1 MNKLSN
7 IVSYTVTQ
15 LNDSIKNLINNSFQT
30 IKVVGEIS
38 QVKKHTS
45 GHIYFSLKDET
56 SIISVI
62 CWRSTVPQ
70 ISLEIEEGI
79 SVEIKGKV
87 TTYHQQSKYQIIVE
101 QIQYEGEGSLL
112 KTLEARKRKLAKL
125 GFFDSENKKKL
136 PKFPQSIGVITSKS
150 GVVFNDIVHRISD
163 RFPIELKIYSANV
176 QGEQCLKDITNGISH
191 FNDETKKE
199 KLVDLIIIARG
210 GGSLEDLMPFNEELM
225 VKKIYDSKIP
235 IVSAVGHETD
245 YTLCDLVSDLRA
257 PTPSAAAEMVVPDRD
272 EIILRLNDWEKS
284 LRKYFVYNFETSLL
298 NFKMLRS
305 KIPNLIE
312 IINNKYQTLD
322 IIEQNLNN
330 GLNSKLK
337 NAKIS
342 LYKIL
347 DTFSPDS
354 FKSQVN
360 IYSTNLNNSFEKI
373 DIHMKKLFSNW
384 KEKINFKKRELSIL
398 SYKSTLKRGFAV
410 VRKEKKII
418 LSDSE
423 IKKNEKFEIEF
434 FNNKTLA
441 KKI

>member
-70 ISLEIEEGI
+70 LSLEIEEGI

-199 KLVDLIIIARG
+199 RLVDLIIIARG

-225 VKKIYDSKIP
+225 VKKIYNSKIP

-312 IINNKYQTLD
+312 IVNNKYQTLD

-330 GLNSKLK
+330 GLHSKLK
-337 NAKIS
+337 NAKIL

-373 DIHMKKLFSNW
+373 DIHMKKLFYDW

-398 SYKSTLKRGFAV
+398 SYKNTLKRGFAV

-423 IKKNEKFEIEF
+423 IKKNETFEIEF
-434 FNNKTLA
+434 FKNKTLA

>member
-384 KEKINFKKRELSIL
+384 KEKINFKNRELSIL
-398 SYKSTLKRGFAV
+398 SYKSTLKRGVAV
-410 VRKEKKII
+410 VRKDKTII

>member
-199 KLVDLIIIARG
+199 RLVDLIIIARG

-225 VKKIYDSKIP
+225 VKKIYNSKIP

-312 IINNKYQTLD
+312 IVNNKYQTLD

-330 GLNSKLK
+330 GLHSKLK
-337 NAKIS
+337 NAKIL

-360 IYSTNLNNSFEKI
+360 IYSTNLNNSFEKT
-373 DIHMKKLFSNW
+373 DIHMKKLFYDW

-398 SYKSTLKRGFAV
+398 SYKNTLKRGFTV

-423 IKKNEKFEIEF
+423 IKKNETFEIEF
-434 FNNKTLA
+434 FKSKTLA

>member
-1 MNKLSN
+1 VNKLSN

-199 KLVDLIIIARG
+199 RLVDLIIIARG

-225 VKKIYDSKIP
+225 VKKIYNSKIP

-312 IINNKYQTLD
+312 IVNNKYQTLD

-330 GLNSKLK
+330 GLHSKLK
-337 NAKIS
+337 NAKIL

-373 DIHMKKLFSNW
+373 DIHMKKLFYDW

-398 SYKSTLKRGFAV
+398 SYKNTLKRGFTV

-423 IKKNEKFEIEF
+423 IKKNETFEIEF
-434 FNNKTLA
+434 FKSKTLA

>member
-70 ISLEIEEGI
+70 LSLEIEEGI

-199 KLVDLIIIARG
+199 RLVDLIIIARG

-225 VKKIYDSKIP
+225 VKKIYNSKIP

-312 IINNKYQTLD
+312 IVNNKYQTLD

-330 GLNSKLK
+330 GLHSKLK
-337 NAKIS
+337 NAKIL

-360 IYSTNLNNSFEKI
+360 IYSTNLDNSFEKI
-373 DIHMKKLFSNW
+373 DIHMKKLFYNW

-398 SYKSTLKRGFAV
+398 SYKNTLKRGFAV

-434 FNNKTLA
+434 FKNKTLA